1 MMQDFFK
8 LVGIF
13 SVVLLLFVGLINFFR
28 PDASENVSITA
39 MEQSE
44 KTTAKLIELAEKKD
58 KTMENMAKDMMSK
71 SGLSGGEIVLI
82 CFFGISGLIIII
94 ALLSRPKVMEKVEIR
109 YQMIGQNPVGIE
121 IINRIA
127 DNPDPYHLEALAWM
141 DEQNQSRSVEI
152 PWNNQ

>member
-1 MMQDFFK
+1 MIQDFFK
-8 LVGIF
+8 LIGIMA
-13 SVVLLLFVGLINFFR
+13 VVILLSFGLIHFFGESTNEQV
-28 PDASENVSITA
+28 AISS

-44 KTTAKLIELAEKKD
+44 KTVSKLISLAEKKD

-82 CFFGISGLIIII
+82 CFFGMSGLIIII

-141 DEQNQSRSVEI
+141 DEQNQNRSVEI
-152 PWNNQ
+152 PWINH